1 MADMEED
8 SDEAQEWGQ
17 SPPLPRVIPPSQSS
31 ERCSMITSMPSEL
44 QTKQVITTR

>member
-8 SDEAQEWGQ
+8 SDEDDEQGQ
-17 SPPLPRVIPPSQSS
+17 TPPLLRVIPPSQLS

-44 QTKQVITTR
+44 

>member
-17 SPPLPRVIPPSQSS
+17 SPPVPRVY
-31 ERCSMITSMPSEL
+31 L
-44 QTKQVITTR
+44 QANQVKDAQ